1 MIGLDTNVLVRH
13 LTQDD
18 PEQARQAS
26 ELIADACSLD
36 EPGYINRVVICEVV
50 WVLERAY
57 RYERAV
63 IAGCLETIL
72 RTADL
77 RVENEKAVWATL
89 ARYQEGY
96 DFADALIGETNALA
110 GVKETRTFDKRAA
123 NLPTFNPV
131 VARPPR

>member
-18 PEQARQAS
+18 PKQARLAS
-26 ELIADACSLD
+26 ALIADVCSTE

-57 RYERAV
+57 RYDRAT
-63 IAGCLETIL
+63 IADAIETIL

-77 RVENEKAVWATL
+77 RIENEKAVWTAL
-89 ARYQEGY
+89 SSYQEGY
-96 DFADALIGETNALA
+96 DFADALIGETNLMA
-110 GVKETRTFDKRAA
+110 GVDDTRTFDKQAA
-123 NLPTFNPV
+123 RLSAFQLV
-131 VARPPR
+131 G